1 MSVVLNTYC
10 VQAVLK
16 FSEIQ
21 YQIFFFILVGF
32 HVFFQPLFIC
42 EGGVELAIDHH
53 ESGNQERVKVKRR
66 ERAVPPDP
74 LYTRH
79 SDKASLLKGQHT

>member
-1 MSVVLNTYC
+1 MVLNTYC

-16 FSEIQ
+16 FSGIQ

-42 EGGVELAIDHH
+42 EGCVGLAIDRH
-53 ESGNQERVKVKRR
+53 ESGNPERVKVKRR
-66 ERAVPPDP
+66 ERAVPPH
-74 LYTRH
+74 LLCTGH
-79 SDKASLLKGQHT
+79 SDKASLLIQQHT